1 MLEETKAKI
10 RTNSKDAHFA
20 DALISDLLSIK
31 GQLDHEPTLIHIPIS
46 DVTESIDSG
55 PYEASITKDGTAIY
69 HAKGGYTVIADYR
82 MAGLNYGIRGLIT
95 GITDVDSITDEER
108 EAVDLDLSASAYV
121 ISIPV
126 IAFSDPEFK
135 LDMATAVVKYLNKTY
150 DKAINAP
157 LQEDDMKLNKEFED
171 AIIGSIDVSD
181 TMMGL
186 NSD

>member
-31 GQLDHEPTLIHIPIS
+31 GQLDHEPTLVHIPIS

-69 HAKGGYTVIADYR
+69 HTKGGYTVIADYR

-95 GITDVDSITDEER
+95 GVTDVDSLTEEER

-121 ISIPV
+121 ISIPA

-150 DKAINAP
+150 DEAINAP

-171 AIIGSIDVSD
+171 AITGSIDVSD
-181 TMMGL
+181 AMMGL